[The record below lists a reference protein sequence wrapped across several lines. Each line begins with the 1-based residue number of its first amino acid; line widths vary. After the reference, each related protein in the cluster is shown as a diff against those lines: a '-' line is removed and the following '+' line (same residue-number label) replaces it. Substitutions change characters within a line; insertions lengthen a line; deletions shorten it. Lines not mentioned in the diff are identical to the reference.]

1 MFTCS
6 DYSWK
11 EKRVHGKRGFQ
22 WELTGDNINFHGS
35 DHIFLKTKV
44 NGDFFETNLQHL
56 VLAEA
61 LCMDNCNPLD
71 TDFTHNFLNLRQY
84 GMLAYVCSLFIYVY
98 SFSIFLLFTV
108 EKSSVSF

>member
-44 NGDFFETNLQHL
+44 NGDFFETNL
-56 VLAEA
+56 
-61 LCMDNCNPLD
+61 
-71 TDFTHNFLNLRQY
+71 
-84 GMLAYVCSLFIYVY
+84 
-98 SFSIFLLFTV
+98 
-108 EKSSVSF
+108 